1 MKRARIDKRGYF
13 YLITVKGQ
21 RNNPLFFSNDDR
33 GAFLNI
39 LKKVLDETD
48 ISLFAYSITRIEYQ
62 LLLYRHNIPLKT
74 FMSKLK
80 TAYAMYFNN
89 KYDTVGHVHQGIYD
103 SLIILN
109 DEYNVP
115 RVINGIHYLPQ
126 ERGLIDD
133 FKEYPFSSISFYRG
147 KKDYISQIKR
157 YAYDR
162 RRRARDYDRYED
174 AIGTKKEYLKLLK
187 RKPGREKGKG
197 YERRDTVFFEKLD
210 LLLKEH
216 GLTEDVFYR
225 RRSDRE
231 KKRLKKLLKALNRGG
246 FTRSYIGRKL
256 GLSHTT
262 INNMIKCK

>member
-1 MKRARIDKRGYF
+1 MKRARIDKQGYF

-21 RNNPLFFSNDDR
+21 RKNPLFFSNDDR

-39 LKKVLDETD
+39 LKKVLDDTD

-62 LLLYRHNIPLKT
+62 LLVYRHNTPLKT
-74 FMSKLK
+74 FMSKLE
-80 TAYAMYFNN
+80 TAYAIYFNK
-89 KYDTVGHVHQGIYD
+89 KYETVGYVHQDRYN

-115 RVINGIHYLPQ
+115 RVINSIHYLPQ
-126 ERGLIDD
+126 EEGLIDD

-147 KKDYISQIKR
+147 RKDYIPQIRR
-157 YAYDR
+157 YVYDR
-162 RRRARDYDRYED
+162 RMQAMDYDIYED
-174 AIGTKKEYLKLLK
+174 AIGTRKEYLALLK
-187 RKPGREKGKG
+187 RKPGRKKGKG

-210 LLLKEH
+210 VLLKEH

-225 RRSDRE
+225 WRSDRE
-231 KKRLKKLLKALNRGG
+231 KKRLKKLVEALNRIG
-246 FTRSYIGRKL
+246 FTQSYIGRQL

-262 INNMIKCK
+262 INNMTNYK